1 MADRLFCLWHHTIIG
16 SDHNDGDIGHSRA
29 ACSHRRKGL
38 MSRGVKEEDRTVATL
53 NLAGTKVLGNAATLA
68 VGNAGLAQRIEQA
81 RLAVVNVAHH
91 GNDRCA
97 RDECRAWIFTKE
109 FRLRCSWCGLRSCL
123 RRGLIFVRFGLLN
136 RKAELGRNEGGRF
149 TINALVHGGKD
160 AAPNQRVDDVSGVY
174 LEQRCKIANDDGG
187 GQLKDAIMHL
197 RNTCWLRLWRQ
208 AIGARW
214 TDALALLRHLLPPFA
229 SLALSLNQNLFDL
242 GGCDAT
248 PQSSS

>member
-16 SDHNDGDIGHSRA
+16 SDHNDGDICHSRA

-97 RDECRAWIFTKE
+97 RDECRAWGFAKE

-174 LEQRCKIANDDGG
+174 LE
-187 GQLKDAIMHL
+187 
-197 RNTCWLRLWRQ
+197 
-208 AIGARW
+208 
-214 TDALALLRHLLPPFA
+214 
-229 SLALSLNQNLFDL
+229 
-242 GGCDAT
+242 
-248 PQSSS
+248 